1 MVATAGGEYLSDEK
15 VQELL
20 TMNHKAGF
28 IHFCGGYPTAG
39 DRKRHAEAVAFLE
52 LMSWVFQQII
62 EIRADA
68 QIAYRVTVAHNL
80 LVALKEYTGFVEFAR
95 QHRVSK
101 EEVKQREVALREIVT
116 LARQGQWNWTGGGH
130 NLVTGESIQM
140 HIIAPAEQTRFEEG
154 KALPETR
161 YFFFLFNQL
170 FISV

>member
-1 MVATAGGEYLSDEK
+1 MTAAACTYLTDEQ
-15 VQELL
+15 VREFLS
-20 TMNHKAGF
+20 MDHKAGF
-28 IHFCGGYPTAG
+28 IRWCGADFTQWSP
-39 DRKRHAEAVAFLE
+39 RRHVEMVEFLE
-52 LMSWVFQQII
+52 LMAWVFQQII

-68 QIAYRVTVAHNL
+68 QIACRMTVAHNL

-116 LARQGQWNWTGGGH
+116 LARQGQWNWTGGGV

-140 HIIAPAEQTRFEEG
+140 HIIAPVEQTRFDEG

-170 FISV
+170 FLSV